1 MKVRIII
8 QKYPSVIHFPRQ
20 LNKNFHPLIWRISFS
35 FSLKMNSTLLILFS
49 GLNVSN
55 LLKDFLVLPQFFP
68 YYLTLNQ
75 VFLSLPTRQIN
86 YSKVFKILPA
96 FYAIILVSG
105 IVIELKTLPT
115 KFFPIM
121 SLILMNDL
129 SLAYLAPTDRALD
142 VEIKVSYTSVSE
154 IGYQTEQRIY
164 FEVNAILRFYI
175 Q

>member
-1 MKVRIII
+1 
-8 QKYPSVIHFPRQ
+8 
-20 LNKNFHPLIWRISFS
+20 
-35 FSLKMNSTLLILFS
+35 
-49 GLNVSN
+49 
-55 LLKDFLVLPQFFP
+55 LKDFLVLPQFFP

-75 VFLSLPTRQIN
+75 VFLILPTRQIN